1 MTPSPSS
8 APPPRASPLAVEQ
21 RSARGGNR
29 FRRALL
35 HGLAALHRWAE
46 AGWSG
51 PAAGTWALLQGSIVP
66 GPSEGV
72 FGPLAVADARRAFRL
87 AAWTL
92 VGSFLGGCIAYALGA
107 GGSGVLGV
115 VGVDRETI
123 EGKRALFERWGAL
136 LVFAGALTPPVP
148 VKLIN
153 IAAGALHM
161 AFAPFALALFAGR
174 AIRYFALATL
184 LRFAGERLNARLRR
198 TLGRGV
204 EQLH

>member
-1 MTPSPSS
+1 MD
-8 APPPRASPLAVEQ
+8 ASLPTHPVGAEH
-21 RSARGGNR
+21 RSARGSNR
-29 FRRALL
+29 LRRSLL
-35 HGLAALHRWAE
+35 HALARLHRWAE

-51 PAAGTWALLQGSIVP
+51 PAAGTWAFLQGSVVP

-72 FGPLAVADARRAFRL
+72 FGPLAVADARRAFPL

-92 VGSFLGGCIAYALGA
+92 VGSVLGGYVAYALGA
-107 GGSGVLGV
+107 GGSGLLGWM
-115 VGVDRETI
+115 GVDRDTI

-136 LVFAGALTPPVP
+136 LVFAGALTPPIP

-153 IAAGALHM
+153 IAAGALGM
-161 AFAPFALALFAGR
+161 PFLTFALALLGGR
-174 AIRYFALATL
+174 TIRYYTLAAL

-204 EQLH
+204 EQLR